1 MSNRILAAAFAVVA
15 CACAFGAPVPDNID
29 KAIDRGLAFLQASQ
43 KEDGSFDGRHGDTC
57 ALPALAGM
65 ACLSKG
71 YTPTD
76 KKYEKLI
83 NRSIDFILAHHDA
96 TGYFGEQGNGKMYS
110 HAIATLFLSE
120 VSGMV
125 DPERQEKIDKVLPLA
140 TKVILDAQ
148 AAKKRDKNSVG
159 GWRYTP
165 NASDSDTS
173 CSGWCLMA
181 LRSARLNGARFSNDA
196 ITKAVADMHRHH
208 SKEKGCFGYQN
219 PNQYGVTLSGAG
231 ILCLELCGK
240 HNDPDSLAAA
250 KYLMSVYKTEME
262 RQSYKFYGMYYAS
275 QGLFQI
281 GGESWREFSDWMY
294 RNWLPQQRADGS
306 WRGTPPG
313 EDSPIYATSMMILA
327 FAVPYR
333 QLPIYQRDETVDEI

>member
-1 MSNRILAAAFAVVA
+1 MKTHIAMSALCAIVCTCTFA
-15 CACAFGAPVPDNID
+15 APVSDEID
-29 KAIDRGLAFLQASQ
+29 KAIDHGIEYLQNAQ
-43 KEDGSFDGRHGDTC
+43 KEDGSFNGRYGDTC

-71 YTPTD
+71 FAPTD
-76 KKYEKLI
+76 RKYSKLI
-83 NRSIDFILAHHDA
+83 NRSIDYILTHHDE
-96 TGYFGEQGNGKMYS
+96 TGYFGVAGNGKMYS

-125 DPERQEKIDKVLPLA
+125 DEERQEKIDKLLPLS

-148 AAKKRDKNSVG
+148 AVKKNDFHAG

-165 NASDSDTS
+165 TANDSDTS

-181 LRSARLNGARFSNDA
+181 LRSARLNGARFPNTA
-196 ITKAVADMHRHH
+196 ITHAVKYMHRHH
-208 SKEKGCFGYQN
+208 HKQKGCFGYQGAD
-219 PNQYGVTLSGAG
+219 QYAVTLSGAG

-240 HNDPDSLAAA
+240 HNDPDSLSAA
-250 KYLMSVYKTEME
+250 KYLMSVYKEEME
-262 RQSYKFYGMYYAS
+262 RQEYKFYGMYYAS

-294 RNWLPQQRADGS
+294 RHWLPMQKPDGS
-306 WRGTPPG
+306 WRGRGG
-313 EDSPIYATSMMILA
+313 EDSPVYSTAMMILA
-327 FAVPYR
+327 FTVPYR

>member
-1 MSNRILAAAFAVVA
+1 MTMRAFVFSAVAVASAGLLA
-15 CACAFGAPVPDNID
+15 APVPDDID
-29 KAIDRGLAFLQASQ
+29 KAIDRGIEFLQASQ
-43 KEDGSFDGRHGDTC
+43 KEDGSFNGRYGDTC

-76 KKYEKLI
+76 KKYSKLI
-83 NRSIDFILAHHDA
+83 NRSIDYILSHHDE
-96 TGYFGEQGNGKMYS
+96 TGYFGIAGNGKMYS

-125 DPERQEKIDKVLPLA
+125 DSERQEKIDKLLPLS

-148 AAKKRDKNSVG
+148 AVKKDRHNAG

-165 NASDSDTS
+165 DARDSDTS

-181 LRSARLNGARFSNDA
+181 LRSARLNGARFPNLA
-196 ITKAVADMHRHH
+196 ITQAVAYMHAHH
-208 SKEKGCFGYQN
+208 HREKGCFGYQGAD
-219 PNQYGVTLSGAG
+219 QFAVTLSGAG

-240 HNDPDSLAAA
+240 HNDPDSLSAA
-250 KYLMSVYKTEME
+250 KFLMSVYKEEME
-262 RQSYKFYGMYYAS
+262 RQEYKFYGMYYAS

-294 RNWLPQQRADGS
+294 RHWLPMQRPDGS
-306 WRGTPPG
+306 WRGRGG
-313 EDSPIYATSMMILA
+313 EDSPVYSTSMMILA

>member
-1 MSNRILAAAFAVVA
+1 MTGRVAAAVALALA
-15 CACAFGAPVPDNID
+15 CASAFAAPVPDDID
-29 KAIDRGLAFLQASQ
+29 RAIDRGLAYLQSVQ
-43 KEDGSFDGRHGDTC
+43 NEDGSFKGRYGETC
-57 ALPALAGM
+57 AIPALAGM

-71 YTPTD
+71 YAPTD
-76 KKYEKLI
+76 KKYASLI
-83 NRSIDFILAHHDA
+83 NRAIDYILEHHDA
-96 TGYFGEQGNGKMYS
+96 TGYFGEAGNGRMYA

-125 DPERQEKIDKVLPLA
+125 DEERQKKIDKVLPLA

-148 AAKKRDKNSVG
+148 AAKKGNKNDIG

-165 NASDSDTS
+165 DAGDSDTS

-181 LRSARLNGARFSNDA
+181 LRSARLNGARFSGEA
-196 ITKAVADMHRHH
+196 IAKAVAYMHRHH
-208 SKEKGCFGYQN
+208 HKEKGCFGYQHSE
-219 PNQYGVTLSGAG
+219 QYAVTLSGAG

-240 HNDPDSLAAA
+240 HNDPDSLSAAR
-250 KYLMSVYKTEME
+250 YLMSVYKTEME
-262 RQSYKFYGMYYAS
+262 RQEYKFYGIYYAS

-294 RNWLPQQRADGS
+294 RNWLPKQAADGS
-306 WRGTPPG
+306 WRGHGG

-327 FAVPYR
+327 FTVPYR